1 MLTEQSYPNI
11 GERIWHG
18 TLPNGLAVRVIVK
31 PGYRRSF
38 ALFATNYGGADRV
51 FTVDGAEHRTPA
63 GVAHYLEHK
72 LFDMPD
78 GGNALNTLAQNGAQ
92 PNAFTSSAMTA
103 YYFESTDGFEENLKS
118 LLTFVSTPYFTAESV
133 AKEQGI
139 IGQEIRMTEDTPGF
153 VVYVNLMRSLY
164 RTGPLRDSVA
174 GTIESIAE
182 ITAQTLYDCHAAFYR
197 PSNMALAVVGDV
209 DPQRVAELAERL
221 LPHESGSAPTRSYGI
236 TAGEAPA
243 APRTEVKMAVSAPQ
257 FLFGTRLALSEPGP
271 ARLRDRLTG
280 ELALRYLMGKSSP
293 LYAALYAEGLVRHDF
308 SYELDQAAGECVLL
322 IGGESRDPD
331 AVMARVLQQAA
342 ADAEGFDAAR
352 FDRVRKSLYGAYL
365 RGLEDFDGLAVEQ
378 AEGVFNGC
386 EPLQAFT
393 VLGEITEAECRAFLQ
408 QHLRADAMALSIV
421 SPA

>member
-139 IGQEIRMTEDTPGF
+139 IGQ
-153 VVYVNLMRSLY
+153 
-164 RTGPLRDSVA
+164 
-174 GTIESIAE
+174 
-182 ITAQTLYDCHAAFYR
+182 
-197 PSNMALAVVGDV
+197 
-209 DPQRVAELAERL
+209 
-221 LPHESGSAPTRSYGI
+221 
-236 TAGEAPA
+236 
-243 APRTEVKMAVSAPQ
+243 
-257 FLFGTRLALSEPGP
+257 
-271 ARLRDRLTG
+271 
-280 ELALRYLMGKSSP
+280 
-293 LYAALYAEGLVRHDF
+293 
-308 SYELDQAAGECVLL
+308 
-322 IGGESRDPD
+322 
-331 AVMARVLQQAA
+331 
-342 ADAEGFDAAR
+342 
-352 FDRVRKSLYGAYL
+352 
-365 RGLEDFDGLAVEQ
+365 
-378 AEGVFNGC
+378 
-386 EPLQAFT
+386 
-393 VLGEITEAECRAFLQ
+393 
-408 QHLRADAMALSIV
+408 
-421 SPA
+421 